1 MRARLPAGMMHGPR
15 DGSMLWGGVL
25 LREDLSMQS
34 GSFLQPSDAGS
45 ANGQV
50 PDQT

>member
-1 MRARLPAGMMHGPR
+1 MHGPR
-15 DGSMLWGGVL
+15 DGSMLVGGGVVL

-34 GSFLQPSDAGS
+34 GSFLQPTDTGS

-50 PDQT
+50 SDQT